1 MDGQAQKRKAGKE
14 KTSSPWGQKIGM
26 GIWLE
31 NKTKPNRKTPVRLT
45 VRVMAGPEVGS

>member
-1 MDGQAQKRKAGKE
+1 MDGQAQKRQAGKE

-31 NKTKPNRKTPVRLT
+31 NKTKQKNTCEINGKSDGWTKS
-45 VRVMAGPEVGS
+45 G